1 MPVDLAAMD
10 AEYMETAPAP
20 DGAPPGTY
28 QVQVR
33 RAEWKETKNGK
44 YYMLALE
51 TKILIG
57 PHHGLPIFINVVI
70 TGEADN
76 FRYVKRDL
84 LKLGYTGPL
93 TQIEANLEMFLD
105 RFLEVRVVQKK
116 DKDGNEN
123 INTYISK
130 ALKEVKG
137 YVPEEQAQ
145 ADFAPPLEDQ
155 NF

>member
-1 MPVDLAAMD
+1 MPVDLASMD
-10 AEYMETAPAP
+10 VEYMETAPAP

-28 QVQVR
+28 QVQVK

-57 PHHGLPIFINVVI
+57 QHHGLPIFINVVI

-76 FRYVKRDL
+76 LKYVKRDL

-93 TQIEANLEMFLD
+93 SQIEANLETFLD

-116 DKDGNEN
+116 DKEGNEN

-137 YVPEEQAQ
+137 YVPPKQ
-145 ADFAPPLEDQ
+145 ADFAPPPLEDTD
-155 NF
+155 F